1 VRSLALALMLAVFA
15 AGCPKAGG
23 DYAQTD
29 RMGGA
34 DRGETNGRMFDL
46 IANMPDGDDWQV
58 RIRDDSM
65 WVSYSN
71 GDDVDDLGTR
81 GLTAK
86 EARRVWDLIDNV
98 DIASRKKGKKNAD
111 EGYYQLKLREPG
123 EEGEDGV
130 ENHVQHSIFVS
141 RDTDDDDITALS
153 QYLVKLIG
161 KYHPKYRKDEAD
173 I

>member
-1 VRSLALALMLAVFA
+1 MFAILAG
-15 AGCPKAGG
+15 GCPKAGG

-65 WVSYSN
+65 WVSYSS
-71 GDDVDDLGTR
+71 GDEVEDLGTR
-81 GLTAK
+81 GLSTK

-98 DIASRKKGKKNAD
+98 DIGSRKKGKKHAD
-111 EGYYQLKLREPG
+111 EGYYQLKLREVG
-123 EEGEDGV
+123 EETEDGADGA
-130 ENHVQHSIFVS
+130 NGDGGHVQISIFVS
-141 RDTDDDDITALS
+141 RDTDDEDITALS

>member
-1 VRSLALALMLAVFA
+1 MCA
-15 AGCPKAGG
+15 AMVPGCPKAGG
-23 DYAQTD
+23 EYAQTD
-29 RMGGA
+29 RAGGA

-65 WVSYSN
+65 WVSYAS
-71 GDDVDDLGTR
+71 GDEVEDLGTR

-86 EARRVWDLIDNV
+86 EARKVWDLIDNV
-98 DIASRKKGKKNAD
+98 DLGGRKKGKMNAD

-123 EEGEDGV
+123 EETEDGA
-130 ENHVQHSIFVS
+130 HVQVSVFIS
-141 RDTDDDDITALS
+141 RDTDDEDVIALS

-161 KYHPKYRKDEAD
+161 KYHPKYRTDEAE